1 MVLLPVEKAS
11 ALDWALETVLLAR
24 IAAYGEQLKGG
35 GR

>member
-24 IAAYGEQLKGG
+24 IAAYGDPWAKQ
-35 GR
+35 R